1 MNDKVTV
8 INVSPVAQTVAGHP
22 EVAPGG
28 SLQVEG
34 RVAAHLLNSQAWAEP
49 KPKRAAGRA
58 AGQSAPAESK
68 EVSDGAD

>member
-8 INVSPVAQTVAGHP
+8 INVSPVAQTVAGYP

-34 RVAAHLLNSQAWAEP
+34 RVAAHLLISGAWEEP
-49 KPKRAAGRA
+49 KPKKAAGRA
-58 AGQSAPAESK
+58 AGQSVAERK
-68 EVSDGAD
+68 EESDVVDQ